1 MANSNIVLYN
11 KSTELVV
18 NFKFYIFISI
28 VYKLSINLI
37 YNIHMFER
45 QLLLDYLP
53 SLTKQ
58 MAADQSNGSFGF
70 SYDSCKKIYLYFF
83 SFVKSDKIMSKFKNE
98 LLLLRKLQQK

>member
-1 MANSNIVLYN
+1 MANSNIVLYS

-18 NFKFYIFISI
+18 IFKLYI
-28 VYKLSINLI
+28 LSTQSKFCINLT

-58 MAADQSNGSFGF
+58 MAVDLSKGSFVF
-70 SYDSCKKIYLYFF
+70 SYVSCKKIELYFF
-83 SFVKSDKIMSKFKNE
+83 SSFKSDKIMSKFKNE
-98 LLLLRKLQQK
+98 VLLLRKLQQK